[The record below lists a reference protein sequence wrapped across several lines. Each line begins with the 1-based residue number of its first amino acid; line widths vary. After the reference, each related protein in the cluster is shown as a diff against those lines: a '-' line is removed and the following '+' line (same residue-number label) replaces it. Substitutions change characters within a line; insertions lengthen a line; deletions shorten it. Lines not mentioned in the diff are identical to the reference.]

1 MDYKEEYNELCKKR
15 MKDILNYFI
24 TYCDNHG
31 LRYFCS
37 QGTAL
42 GVMRH
47 HGFIPW
53 DDDVDVMMPRP
64 DYEKLMK
71 IYSDDFSNSYE
82 LVTPYNTPNY
92 YLPFAKIIDKKSTI
106 IERRKIPCTLGLFI
120 DIFPLDGMPEDEVEI
135 NSLSDTYC
143 KYRQRLTEVSSR
155 EGIIDFLYFLLTG
168 QFGRV
173 KRNIKYLFKRT
184 SCRKDILNKLKEI
197 GDKYPFDSADRVS
210 VEDSDTIYHPFP
222 KDWLDPPVLM
232 AFDELK
238 VAMPCKSDDYLKH
251 AYGNYMQYPPVEQRV
266 NNHMDALFYFNLN
279 ERKEHHEVKNE
290 ILKEYFHKRVKAVFS
305 KLNSVFL

>member
-1 MDYKEEYNELCKKR
+1 MDYKEEYNDLCKKR

-64 DYEKLMK
+64 DYEKLLKMFK
-71 IYSDDFSNSYE
+71 NDASCNYE

-92 YLPFAKIIDKKSTI
+92 YLPFAKLIDKQSTI

-120 DIFPLDGMPEDEVEI
+120 DIFPINGMPESEVEI
-135 NSLSDTYC
+135 NLISDAYC
-143 KYRQRLTEVSSR
+143 NYRQRLTEVSSR
-155 EGIIDFLYFLLTG
+155 EGIFDILYFLLTG
-168 QFGRV
+168 QFSRV
-173 KRNIKYLFKRT
+173 KRSIIHIFKRT
-184 SCRKDILNKLKEI
+184 KCRKDILNKLQEI
-197 GDKYPFDSADRVS
+197 GEKYPYGSSSSVS

-222 KDWLDPPVLM
+222 KEWLEPPVMM

-251 AYGNYMQYPPVEQRV
+251 AYGDYMQYPPVDQRI
-266 NNHMDALFYFNLN
+266 NNHMESLFYFNLTKRM
-279 ERKEHHEVKNE
+279 EFIKIRKE
-290 ILKEYFHKRVKAVFS
+290 IRKEYIIKRF
-305 KLNSVFL
+305 KLLLK